1 VPKYIFAVNR
11 RKFMDIKAVL
21 QKEFQLSK
29 TQVENVINL
38 IEAGNTIPFIAR
50 YRKEM
55 TGSLNDQVLREFNE
69 RYSYLKNLEARK
81 KDVYRL
87 IEEQGKMT
95 DEIAASIE
103 GAMTL
108 QEIEDIY
115 RPFRP
120 KRRTRAMIAKEK
132 GLEPLASLMM
142 LGNITDETIENKA
155 REYINP
161 EKGLNNVEEV
171 LEGARDIVAEEISDN
186 ALVRKEIRNIFHLS
200 GVVESVAVKEEDS
213 VYRQYYDFKEPVK
226 TIPSHRILAINRGER
241 EEFLKVSISVPEDK
255 VLAFL
260 YESFGIKDRE
270 NRKHMAMAVED
281 AYKRLIRPSIERE
294 IRNELTERAEEQAMS
309 VFRENLR
316 KLLMQPPVHNCVV
329 LGIDPAYRTGC
340 KICVVDETG
349 KVLATGVV
357 YPTPP
362 QNRTEEAKAVL
373 KELIEK
379 YDVDVIAI
387 GNGTAS
393 RETEIFVADM
403 LKEIEKEVKYMV
415 VNEAGASVYSA
426 SRLGAEEFPDFD
438 VSLRSAVSI
447 ARRLQD
453 PLAELV
459 KIDPK
464 SIGVGQYQHDMNQKR
479 LSETLGAV
487 VEDVVN
493 KVGVDLNTA
502 SVSLLSYV
510 SGISKS
516 VAANIVA
523 YREKV
528 GKFRSREELKKV
540 PKLGPK
546 IFEQCAGFLR
556 IRDGDNVLDNT
567 AVHPESYDACELLLK
582 KLGYTH
588 EDIRNHDL
596 DLIDLK
602 IKEIGLKN
610 LAEELN
616 IGEPTLKDII
626 EELKKPGRDPRD
638 ELPPPMLRRDILN
651 IKDLKPGMVL
661 TGTVRNVA
669 DFGAFVDIGVH
680 QDGLVHISQLS
691 DKFVKNPLDVVSVG
705 DIVTVKVLDVDIER
719 KRISLTMRSV

>member
-1 VPKYIFAVNR
+1 
-11 RKFMDIKAVL
+11 MDIKAIL
-21 QKEFQLSK
+21 KKEFQLSR
-29 TQVENVINL
+29 TQVNNVIDL
-38 IEAGNTIPFIAR
+38 IDAGNTIPFIAR

-55 TGSLNDQVLREFNE
+55 TGSLNDQVLREINE

-81 KDVYRL
+81 QDVYRL

-95 DEIAASIE
+95 EEISASIE

-132 GLEPLASLMM
+132 GLEPLAALIVS
-142 LGNITDETIENKA
+142 GNASDEAIEKA
-155 REYINP
+155 ALEYMDP
-161 EKGLNNVEEV
+161 VKELNTAEEV
-171 LEGARDIVAEEISDN
+171 LQGARDIVAEDISDD
-186 ALVRKEIRNIFHLS
+186 AAVRKAIRNIFHS
-200 GVVESVAVKEEDS
+200 FGVIESKAKKEEDS
-213 VYRQYYDFKEPVK
+213 VYRQYYDYREPVRS
-226 TIPSHRILAINRGER
+226 IVSHRILAINRGEK
-241 EEFLKVSISVPEDK
+241 EEFLKVEIQVTEEK
-255 VLAFL
+255 VLEYLFSN
-260 YESFGIKDRE
+260 YGIENRE
-270 NRKHMAMAVED
+270 KRKHMSMAIED
-281 AYKRLIRPSIERE
+281 AYKRLIQPAIERE
-294 IRNELTERAEEQAMS
+294 IRNELTEKAEEQAMV
-309 VFRENLR
+309 VFKENL
-316 KLLMQPPVHNCVV
+316 KNLLMQPPVHNCVV
-329 LGIDPAYRTGC
+329 LGLDPAYRTGC

-349 KVLATGVV
+349 KVLATNVV

-362 QNRTEEAKAVL
+362 QNKTEEAKAVL

-379 YDVDVIAI
+379 YKVDVIAI

-393 RETEIFVADM
+393 RESEIFVADM
-403 LKEIEKEVKYMV
+403 LKEIERDVKYMV
-415 VNEAGASVYSA
+415 VSEAGASVYSA
-426 SRLGAEEFPDFD
+426 SKLGAEEFPDFD

-510 SGISKS
+510 SGISKTI
-516 VAANIVA
+516 AANIVA
-523 YREKV
+523 YRESV
-528 GKFRSREELKKV
+528 GKFKNRQDLKKV

-546 IFEQCAGFLR
+546 TFEQCAGFLR

-567 AVHPESYDACELLLK
+567 AVHPESYEACEKLLK
-582 KLGYTH
+582 KLGYSR
-588 EDIRNHDL
+588 DDVKSNNLYLL
-596 DLIDLK
+596 DLK
-602 IKEIGLKN
+602 VEQIGLKN
-610 LAEELN
+610 LAEELG

-626 EELKKPGRDPRD
+626 EELKKPGRDPRE
-638 ELPPPMLRRDILN
+638 ELPPPMLKRDVLQLT
-651 IKDLKPGMVL
+651 DLKPGMIL

-680 QDGLVHISQLS
+680 QDGLVHISQLA
-691 DKFVKNPLDVVSVG
+691 DKFVKNPLEVVSVG
-705 DIVTVKVLDVDIER
+705 DIVTVKVLDIDPER
-719 KRISLTMRSV
+719 KRISLTMRGL